1 MAIYTKCGIS
11 KFDKKSE
18 IISYTLSLID
28 ENDKSESFSYLEF
41 PKEKK
46 AHDIANE
53 ILKTI
58 HDNKGAILS
67 DYGLKL
73 RKNHIRRK
81 KSFLK
86 AGKSFKIDLLSESAS
101 FI

>member
-1 MAIYTKCGIS
+1 M
-11 KFDKKSE
+11 KKLGFG
-18 IISYTLSLID
+18 TMRLPLID
-28 ENDKSESFSYLEF
+28 ENDKSEAFSYLEF

-46 AHDIANE
+46 VHDIANE

-58 HDNKGAILS
+58 HDNKGEILS

-73 RKNHIRRK
+73 RKNHIRRIN
-81 KSFLK
+81 SFLK